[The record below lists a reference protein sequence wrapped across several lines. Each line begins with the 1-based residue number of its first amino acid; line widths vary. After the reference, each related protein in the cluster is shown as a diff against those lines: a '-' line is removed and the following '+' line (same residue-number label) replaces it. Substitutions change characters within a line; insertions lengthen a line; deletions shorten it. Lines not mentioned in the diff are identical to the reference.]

1 MINLGA
7 RLRDIRQ
14 TNGLKLINIAEVTGL
29 SAPYISEIERGIK
42 SPSIE
47 TLSAICAALNI
58 SLSDFFATE
67 APTIDPSLSR
77 LLQAAEKLTEVERQ
91 KLTELL
97 TTITTRSDNHE

>member
-1 MINLGA
+1 MNIGE
-7 RLRDIRQ
+7 RLRYLREQ
-14 TNGLKLINIAEVTGL
+14 NGISGKALAEKIGLVPSQINKIEHGVT
-29 SAPYISEIERGIK
+29 K
-42 SPSIE
+42 PSIDSLE
-47 TLSAICAALNI
+47 RICAALNI

>member
-1 MINLGA
+1 MDIAVMLKCA
-7 RLRDIRQ
+7 REKQ
-14 TNGLKLINIAEVTGL
+14 GL
-29 SAPYISEIERGIK
+29 SMNALARMSGVPQSSISEIEAGKRQ
-42 SPSIE
+42 PSFD
-47 TLSAICAALNI
+47 SVQRICLALGV

-97 TTITTRSDNHE
+97 ITITTRSDNHE